1 MDIKT
6 LCLGVLTL
14 EPASGYDIKKYIEN
28 RISHFFAAGYGSIYP
43 ALAELAD
50 AGLVTC
56 EEIPQD
62 GKPARKVYHIT
73 EHGREWFT
81 DAVQK
86 AEPRHKVRSE
96 FMVLLHFSHMLKEHQ
111 IHALLDQRLQSIT
124 EELSG
129 IGEYLGTMGREGE
142 QDTPGMRFAAGLG
155 QAMLSAS
162 QQYIR
167 ENRHMMSRPMD
178 TPLVSPEPRPLASSP
193 MVPQATPKPAQHHI
207 GRSIAPWTA

>member
-14 EPASGYDIKKYIEN
+14 EPSSGYDIKKYIEN

-73 EHGREWFT
+73 EHGRDWFSN
-81 DAVQK
+81 ALQK
-86 AEPRHKVRSE
+86 ADPKHNVRSE

-129 IGEYLGTMGREGE
+129 IGEYVGTMGREGE

-155 QAMLSAS
+155 QAMLAAS

-167 ENRHMMSRPMD
+167 ENRHLMNAPAE
-178 TPLVSPEPRPLASSP
+178 SPALSSEPRPLASSP
-193 MVPQATPKPAQHHI
+193 LVAQPAPKPARNHVV
-207 GRSIAPWTA
+207 RSIAPWTA